1 MAAVARSVI
10 VVGGGIAG
18 LGTALG
24 LVRRGVDVTVVDRG
38 TSGGGATYGN
48 AGWVSIAQ
56 AGPLPAPGVI
66 GYGVRSLADRGSALR
81 FVPRGVP
88 AIAPWLARFAWH
100 ARRGPYTRGVAALGA
115 LGGRTVA
122 MLDELA
128 GEGVAHTGL
137 DTGLLIAAIDR
148 AAVEHEHEG
157 LAPLVAAGAIAEPG
171 EILDGDSVRALEP
184 LLADTIAAGFLVAE
198 HRQVEPWLLA
208 RALTRHLRGL
218 GVRFAEGVAVTALEL
233 GPRRV
238 RARTG
243 AEVLDA
249 EAVVLATGAQVGELA
264 AHVGA
269 RLPVIGGK
277 GYSFDVTGTAALSR
291 PVMFCDAHVAV
302 SPMGDR
308 VRVAGTMELPA
319 TSTVV
324 VQARADALRA
334 AARERTTGWSGES
347 LPWAGLRPLAPDGLP
362 IVDRLVDPGV
372 FVATGYGMLGMTV
385 GLPAGDALAELI
397 CSGERPTVLE
407 PFRAGRRI

>member
-1 MAAVARSVI
+1 MARSVI

-24 LVRRGVDVTVVDRG
+24 LVRRGAEVTVVDRG

-48 AGWVSIAQ
+48 AGWVSTAQ
-56 AGPLPAPGVI
+56 AGPLPAPGVV
-66 GYGVRSLADRGSALR
+66 GYGVRSLVDRGSALR

-100 ARRGPYTRGVAALGA
+100 ARRGPHARGVTALGA

-128 GEGVAHTGL
+128 REGVAHTGT
-137 DTGLLIAAIDR
+137 DTGLLVAAVDR
-148 AAVEHEHEG
+148 AAVEHERDG
-157 LAPLVAAGAIAEPG
+157 LAPLVAAGAVEPG
-171 EILDGDSVRALEP
+171 PVLDGDAVRALEP
-184 LLADTIAAGFLVAE
+184 LLAETITAGFLVAE

-208 RALTRHLRGL
+208 RAVAEHLRGL
-218 GVRFAEGVAVTALEL
+218 GVRFAEGVAVTALEA
-233 GPRRV
+233 GDGRV
-238 RARTG
+238 RARVG
-243 AEVLDA
+243 AEVLDGD
-249 EAVVLATGAQVGELA
+249 AVVLATGAQVSELA

-269 RLPVIGGK
+269 RLPVIGGR
-277 GYSFDVTGTAALSR
+277 GYSFDVTGTALSR
-291 PVMFCDAHVAV
+291 PVMFCDVHVALA
-302 SPMGDR
+302 PMGDR
-308 VRVAGTMELPA
+308 VRIAGTMELPA

-324 VQARADALRA
+324 APARAEALRA
-334 AARERTTGWSGES
+334 AARDRTTGWSGET

-372 FVATGYGMLGMTV
+372 FVAAGYGMLGMTV

-397 CSGERPTVLE
+397 VSGERPAVLE
-407 PFRAGRRI
+407 PFRAGRI